1 MAIYI
6 SEDEKARHPY
16 YTIMDLRD
24 DDLSNEL
31 SRWSRYDLIEWLSW
45 NDRNGVYKDEESIAE
60 FGNILSKEEAIE
72 IITRQ
77 ITEA

>member
-1 MAIYI
+1 MAINI

-16 YTIMDLRD
+16 YTIMDLRG

-45 NDRNGVYKDEESIAE
+45 NDRNGVYRDEDSLRE
-60 FGNILSKEEAIE
+60 FDQIISREEALE
-72 IITRQ
+72 IMIRQ

>member
-24 DDLSNEL
+24 GELLNEL
-31 SRWSRYDLIEWLSW
+31 SKWSRYDLIEWLSW
-45 NDRNGVYKDEESIAE
+45 NDRNGVYRDEDSLRE
-60 FGNILSKEEAIE
+60 FDQIISREEALE
-72 IITRQ
+72 IMVRQ